1 MVEKRELVCI
11 ACPLGCHL
19 QVTLEA
25 GKVTK
30 VEGKGCKRGIIYAEA
45 ECMHPARML
54 TTTVKVK
61 EGKFPLVSVRSDK
74 PLPKHLLLDCMTVIK
89 DVCITAPVH
98 IGDLAVENILGTGVN
113 IIATRNVGKGE
124 EKKDKRAS

>member
-54 TTTVKVK
+54 HGGYKGCVYNGT
-61 EGKFPLVSVRSDK
+61 GSYRRFGGR
-74 PLPKHLLLDCMTVIK
+74 KHL
-89 DVCITAPVH
+89 
-98 IGDLAVENILGTGVN
+98 GYGG
-113 IIATRNVGKGE
+113 
-124 EKKDKRAS
+124 